1 MKKAV
6 TASAEGGSSQKSK
19 LWLYLVIVCFT
30 LSYIY
35 LLDLEAVLAAQ
46 VDRSELLARP
56 LELEAGGEAV
66 VESVHLGH
74 LARPPHPGQDLLR

>member
-1 MKKAV
+1 MGVFSNVKHNIRLC
-6 TASAEGGSSQKSK
+6 S
-19 LWLYLVIVCFT
+19 VIVFFT
-30 LSYIY
+30 FSFIN
-35 LLDLEAVLAAQ
+35 LLNLEAVLAAQ
-46 VDRSELLARP
+46 VDRSELLAWP